1 MIREKA
7 PTILTAEGAR
17 RLVSKARN
25 ALAVADDVLAQLY
38 AGEAWVAL
46 GHADWAAF
54 CAAELPELR
63 HIKLRKPER
72 QARVRLLHEQG
83 ASRREIAAATGA
95 DVATIQRDVVAI
107 EGRSPVANATPTS
120 ESRADQ
126 IVRLVAAQG
135 PRGATS
141 PEIVRLARCSQGAAS
156 GALSR
161 LHAQGRVRVTR
172 EHRNGFGIYVAGL

>member
-17 RLVSKARN
+17 RLTARIRD
-25 ALAVADDVLAQLY
+25 ALSLADDLLAQAF
-38 AGEAWVAL
+38 AGEAWAAL
-46 GHADWAAF
+46 GYQDWAAY
-54 CAAELPELR
+54 CEAELPELR

-95 DVATIQRDVVAI
+95 DVATIQRDVVTL
-107 EGRSPVANATPTS
+107 EGRGAVANATPLR

-135 PRGATS
+135 DRGLTVQ
-141 PEIVRLARCSQGAAS
+141 ELCARGKLHHGQAS
-156 GALSR
+156 GGLSR
-161 LHAQGRVRVTR
+161 VHRQGRVVRTLTY
-172 EHRNGFGIYVAGL
+172 RNGCAVYVVG